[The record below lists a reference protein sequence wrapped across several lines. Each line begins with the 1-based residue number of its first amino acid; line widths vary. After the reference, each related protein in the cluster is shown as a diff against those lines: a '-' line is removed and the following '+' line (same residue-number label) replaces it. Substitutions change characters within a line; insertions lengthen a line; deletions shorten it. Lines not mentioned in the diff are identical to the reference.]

1 MAFLVVGAPSARIES
16 LRQLMPRRGTFVLA
30 ALFWLAAVG
39 AAWAQN
45 PGSAVLDGNAVT
57 SGFSGVQLP
66 AQIAPGV
73 DPVAQASIDLEA
85 PALRIVDLQALGG
98 AAAGQVVQAAKPVT
112 ITARQIG
119 QVFAIALDNANPP
132 NIYAAATSAYGLAIV
147 APDADGDGQ
156 PDRAEQGR
164 PGATFMP
171 GLFGPVA
178 AGAGPGSVWRID
190 GVTGEARV
198 LATIGLDGV
207 ANGGAALGGLAFD
220 PASRTLL
227 VADRETGM
235 VHRIDLGGREVG
247 RYDHGVQGRAAAGLA
262 PVPFDAA
269 TRGAIVQPG
278 FQAGK
283 PETWGYAPAARRIF
297 AVAVHAGR
305 LYYAVAD
312 GLQIWSVASG
322 ADGSFGAD
330 ARMELA
336 VAPGSSPSEIS
347 KIVFDDQGRILL
359 AERAAPSGAFDFVA
373 LNAAGGGRV
382 LRFAP
387 APADSGKAWLSEPED
402 YAVGMEPEM
411 RQGNGGIA
419 IGYGHDARGGL
430 DRTRCGGYLWISG
443 EQLRVT
449 ADKAL
454 AARLDA
460 GGPADV
466 NGLQG
471 NEIDLVRPRNAPPL
485 QSYFIDFDD
494 RFEAPE
500 ARGQMGDVAIWR
512 ACATSAGAVGPG
524 AVPGGQQD
532 VAVGP
537 AGEPQQPG
545 DEGAEEEGDEDA
557 DDDGVVIIDDGAD
570 DGGPP
575 PPPAC
580 PPGFQLQPGIQCCQP
595 STKPAANNPFQCEST
610 CPGGGVPTTP
620 AQIANADQC
629 MRGFTPGGATCVGG
643 TPPVIVGGLPKCA
656 MPAGSSCPQGSV
668 WDNVPPP
675 APASWMWSNGTCRP
689 TGAAL
694 GCMAV
699 GQEVGLDGTCQNIC
713 GPGQR
718 PWRIEQCCPVGTP
731 PGPDGQCAGAI
742 APNPQATQH
751 VPTNLTVAK
760 STTGTGQCIKVG
772 ANLVCIYNVTVEN
785 TGSGEFQGVV
795 TLQETVPPGG
805 TLTAPPGW
813 TCAGGPPTYTCT
825 SGNLTIPPNGSVP
838 FQVRIDIGPA
848 ATQAAGCTVP
858 NAIAITAPAGGSN
871 QNSDATDDIA
881 NAVAWTTGIA
891 IVDPGTGIVTVL
903 CDPANLRT
911 QKVSNGDCT
920 AVAGGYRCEWT
931 VTITNLGP
939 DPYQGPVNLTE
950 TFGIAPTSVTFGA
963 PWTCTGGGTTYQCSH
978 PVLTMPNGGTLTLEV
993 SAVIPEGP
1001 DCKVANTAAL
1011 TLPLA
1016 GSPGNKFGG
1025 DDAATAASRIPSP
1038 RCERRA
1044 MTPIPPVVELCPPGL
1059 VRNRGGVCIRKPEGC
1074 PPGYVEAGKDRC
1086 CLRKQMTVNGQ
1097 CCPQGQRPDA
1107 RRKTCVAVGPPPT
1120 TTCQPPLVAFGE
1132 RCLCADGSKPRKGRC
1147 RAVVEPCK
1155 PPLVLRE
1162 GRCLP
1167 PLDGDVRCPPGT
1179 HRLGKAC
1186 VPDSAIACLPPLV
1199 PRPDGKACMCPDGS
1213 KPRDGRCRAVV
1224 EPCKPPLV
1232 LQYGKCV
1239 LPPCPSGTHRLGR
1252 TCVPDSKP
1260 PVCRKGTHL
1269 VGTTCV
1275 PDLVIERPCP
1285 EGTHRVGKLCIRDA
1299 GASAGTLKPCP
1310 PGTHRVGRV
1319 CAPNLKLLEIKKPE
1333 IKRPVI
1339 KRPVIKGPVVKRP
1352 EVKRPLLKRPP
1363 PRVLRRKGAG

>member
-1 MAFLVVGAPSARIES
+1 MTFSVVRAALSARVEN
-16 LRQLMPRRGTFVLA
+16 LRAFFLQPVILLA
-30 ALFWLAAVG
+30 ALILLAPVT
-39 AAWAQN
+39 AASAQN
-45 PGSAVLDGNAVT
+45 AGSGLLDGNAVT

-66 AQIAPGV
+66 PQIAIGV
-73 DPVAQASIDLEA
+73 DPAAHATIDLDG
-85 PALRIVDLQALGG
+85 PALRIVDLQALGE
-98 AAAGQVVQAAKPVT
+98 APAGQLAPPAKQLTLP
-112 ITARQIG
+112 ARQIG
-119 QVFAIALDNANPP
+119 QVFSIALDDATPP
-132 NIYAAATSAYGLAIV
+132 NIYAAATSAYGLPIMV
-147 APDADGDGQ
+147 PDTDGDGG
-156 PDRAEQGR
+156 PDRAQQGG
-164 PGATFMP
+164 PGASFMP

-190 GVTGEARV
+190 GVSGEARV
-198 LATIGLDGV
+198 FANIGLDGV
-207 ANGGAALGGLAFD
+207 ANGGAALGGIAFD
-220 PASRTLL
+220 RQSKTLL

-235 VHRIDLGGREVG
+235 IHRLDLGGREVG
-247 RYDHGVQGRAAAGLA
+247 RYDHGVQGRTAGGLA

-269 TRGAIVQPG
+269 KRASITQPS
-278 FQAGK
+278 FQTGK
-283 PETWGYAPAARRIF
+283 PDTWGYAPAARRIF
-297 AVAVHAGR
+297 AVAVHGGR
-305 LYYAVAD
+305 LFYAVAD

-322 ADGSFGAD
+322 ADGAFGAD
-330 ARMELA
+330 ARIELT
-336 VAPGSSPSEIS
+336 VPPGSSPGEIS
-347 KIVFDDQGRILL
+347 KIVFDDQGRMLV
-359 AERAAPSGAFDFVA
+359 AERATPSGAFDFMA
-373 LNAAGGGRV
+373 LGAEGAGRA

-387 APADSGKAWLSEPED
+387 TPAGSGNTWQSEPD
-402 YAVGMEPEM
+402 SYAVGMKPEM

-419 IGYGHDARGGL
+419 IGYGHDAEGRL
-430 DRTRCGGYLWISG
+430 DRTRCGGSLWVTG

-449 ADKAL
+449 SDQAL

-460 GGPADV
+460 SGQADV

-471 NEIDLVRPRNAPPL
+471 NDIELVRPHNAPPM
-485 QSYFIDFDD
+485 QSYFIDYDD
-494 RFEAPE
+494 RFETPE
-500 ARGQMGDVAIWR
+500 TRGHMGDVAIWR
-512 ACATSAGAVGPG
+512 ACATAAASSPG
-524 AVPGGQQD
+524 SD
-532 VAVGP
+532 VAEGP
-537 AGEPQQPG
+537 VAVESQQQPS
-545 DEGAEEEGDEDA
+545 DEGAEEEGGEEAEDED
-557 DDDGVVIIDDGAD
+557 GEVVVIIDGGAD
-570 DGGPP
+570 GDGQPP

-595 STKPAANNPFQCEST
+595 STMPAANNPFQCEST

-629 MRGFTPGGATCVGG
+629 LRGFTPGGATCIGG

-656 MPAGSSCPQGSV
+656 MPTGAACPHGSV

-689 TGAAL
+689 MGVTL
-694 GCMAV
+694 GCLAAG
-699 GQEVGLDGTCQNIC
+699 GQELGLDGTCQNIC
-713 GPGQR
+713 APGQR

-751 VPTNLTVAK
+751 LPTNLTVAK

-785 TGSGEFQGVV
+785 NGSGEFQGVV

-838 FQVRIDIGPA
+838 FQVRIDIAPA

-871 QNSDATDDIA
+871 QNSDATDDTA

-891 IVDPGTGIVTVL
+891 IVDPVTGVVTVL

-920 AVAGGYRCEWT
+920 PVAGGYRCEWT

-963 PWTCTGGGTTYQCSH
+963 PWNCTGGGTTYQCSH

-993 SAVIPEGP
+993 SAVFPEGP

-1044 MTPIPPVVELCPPGL
+1044 LTPIPQLCPPGL
-1059 VRNRGGVCIRKPEGC
+1059 VRGRDGACIRKPEGC
-1074 PPGYVEAGKDRC
+1074 SPGYVEVSEGRC
-1086 CLRKQMTVNGQ
+1086 CLRKQMTLDGQ

-1107 RRKTCVAVGPPPT
+1107 RRKNCVPVGPEPT
-1120 TTCQPPLVAFGE
+1120 SCPPPLVAFGE
-1132 RCLCADGSKPRKGRC
+1132 RCLCPDGAKPRNGRC
-1147 RAVVEPCK
+1147 REVVEPCK
-1155 PPLVLRE
+1155 PPLVLRG

-1179 HRLGKAC
+1179 HRLGKTC
-1186 VPDSAIACLPPLV
+1186 VRDSIIACPLPLV

-1213 KPRDGRCRAVV
+1213 APRDGRCRIVV
-1224 EPCKPPLV
+1224 GPCKPPLV

-1239 LPPCPSGTHRLGR
+1239 LPPCPTGTHRLGR
-1252 TCVPDSKP
+1252 NCVPDRKP

-1275 PDLVIERPCP
+1275 PDRVIERPCP
-1285 EGTHRVGKLCIRDA
+1285 EGTHRVGKICVRDS
-1299 GASAGTLKPCP
+1299 GASTGTLKPCP

-1319 CAPNLKLLEIKKPE
+1319 CAPNLKLELKKPE

-1339 KRPVIKGPVVKRP
+1339 KRPVTKRP
-1352 EVKRPLLKRPP
+1352 VTKRPAFIKRPP
-1363 PRVLRRKGAG
+1363 PRPLPRKGAG